1 MPREVVDSASGL
13 GVVILAAGQG
23 TRMRSRLPKV
33 LHRIAGQPM
42 VQYVLD
48 ALSGWVDTK
57 PILVVGHGAD
67 QVQSALGE
75 VVIYA
80 LQQPQLGT
88 GHAVLQARSALEGQC
103 DTVLVL
109 YADMPLLSS
118 DTLRSLVGLHRAQSE
133 PVTMLT
139 CVREDSMGFGRILR
153 DSAGLVTAIVEE
165 AQATPAQLAIR
176 ELNPGVYC
184 FNSRWLWDH
193 LPRLPL
199 SPKGEYYLTHLVG
212 LAVSEGHIVQGIAVA
227 DATETFGINTR
238 VHLSHAE
245 NIVRQRIREA
255 LMLSGVTL
263 LDPDSTYVETGVTVG
278 RDTTIYPNTH
288 LQGRTHI
295 GEECHIGPNSIIRD
309 STIGHRCR
317 LLASVV
323 EEAQLEDDV
332 SVGPFAHLRKDAYLA
347 SGVHMGNFGEI
358 KNSRLGPGTKMG
370 HFSYVG
376 DAQIAADVNIGAGT
390 ITCNF
395 DGAQKQTTI
404 IEEGAFIGSDTML
417 VAPVRIGK
425 RARTGAGSVVTR
437 DVPPGS
443 VVYGVPARP
452 KKTAG
457 Q

>member
-1 MPREVVDSASGL
+1 
-13 GVVILAAGQG
+13 
-23 TRMRSRLPKV
+23 
-33 LHRIAGQPM
+33 
-42 VQYVLD
+42 
-48 ALSGWVDTK
+48 
-57 PILVVGHGAD
+57 
-67 QVQSALGE
+67 
-75 VVIYA
+75 
-80 LQQPQLGT
+80 
-88 GHAVLQARSALEGQC
+88 
-103 DTVLVL
+103 
-109 YADMPLLSS
+109 
-118 DTLRSLVGLHRAQSE
+118 
-133 PVTMLT
+133 
-139 CVREDSMGFGRILR
+139 
-153 DSAGLVTAIVEE
+153 
-165 AQATPAQLAIR
+165 
-176 ELNPGVYC
+176 
-184 FNSRWLWDH
+184 
-193 LPRLPL
+193 
-199 SPKGEYYLTHLVG
+199 VG

-227 DATETFGINTR
+227 DATATFGINTR

-245 NIVRQRIREA
+245 NIVRERIREA

-347 SGVHMGNFGEI
+347 SGIHMGNFGEI

-443 VVYGVPARP
+443 VVYGFPARP